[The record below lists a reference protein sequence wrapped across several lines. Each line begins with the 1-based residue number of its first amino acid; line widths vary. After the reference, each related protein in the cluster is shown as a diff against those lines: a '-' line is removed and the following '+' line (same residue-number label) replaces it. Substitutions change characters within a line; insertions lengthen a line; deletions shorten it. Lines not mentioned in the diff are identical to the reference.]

1 MISRQILA
9 DLRLSHGLYNII
21 IALLFFYQGWLGLTI
36 RRHRKTGRPSGI
48 TTAKRHRK
56 LGPVIAI
63 LSATGLF
70 SGMILALI
78 DKGNILEYPLHLS
91 VGVTLVLFILVSYR
105 ISKKIRGRDSPYRNP
120 HFIVGISILSLYLLQ
135 LFLGLGVL
143 L

>member
-1 MISRQILA
+1 MISKQILA
-9 DLRLSHGLYNII
+9 DLRLFHGLYNFI
-21 IALLFFYQGWLGLTI
+21 IASLFFYQGWLGLTI
-36 RRHRKTGRPSGI
+36 RRQRKTGKPSRI

-63 LSATGLF
+63 LSVMGLF
-70 SGMILALI
+70 TGIILILI

>member
-36 RRHRKTGRPSGI
+36 RRQRKTGRPSGI

-78 DKGNILEYPLHLS
+78 DKGNILEYPLHLF
-91 VGVTLVLFILVSYR
+91 VGVTLVLCILLSYS
-105 ISKKIRGRDSPYRNP
+105 ISKKIRGRDSTYRNP
-120 HFIVGISILSLYLLQ
+120 HFILGICILSLYFLQ
-135 LFLGLGVL
+135 IFLGLGVL

>member
-36 RRHRKTGRPSGI
+36 RRQRKTGKPSRI

-78 DKGNILEYPLHLS
+78 DKGNILEYPLHLL
-91 VGVTLVLFILVSYR
+91 VGVTLVLCILLSYS
-105 ISKKIRGRDSPYRNP
+105 ISKKIRGRDSTYRNP
-120 HFIVGISILSLYLLQ
+120 HFILGISIVSLYLLQ

>member
-36 RRHRKTGRPSGI
+36 RRQRKTGKPSRI

-63 LSATGLF
+63 LSVMGLF
-70 SGMILALI
+70 TGIILILI

-91 VGVTLVLFILVSYR
+91 VGVTLVLFILVSYS
-105 ISKKIRGRDSPYRNP
+105 ISKKIKGRDSPYRKP
-120 HFIVGISILSLYLLQ
+120 HLIVGISILSLYLLQ

>member
-1 MISRQILA
+1 MISKQILA

-36 RRHRKTGRPSGI
+36 RRQRKTGKPSRI

-78 DKGNILEYPLHLS
+78 DKGNILEYPLHLL
-91 VGVTLVLFILVSYR
+91 VGVTLVLCILLSYS
-105 ISKKIRGRDSPYRNP
+105 ISKKIRGRDSTYRNP
-120 HFIVGISILSLYLLQ
+120 HFILGICILSLYFLQ
-135 LFLGLGVL
+135 IFLGLGVL